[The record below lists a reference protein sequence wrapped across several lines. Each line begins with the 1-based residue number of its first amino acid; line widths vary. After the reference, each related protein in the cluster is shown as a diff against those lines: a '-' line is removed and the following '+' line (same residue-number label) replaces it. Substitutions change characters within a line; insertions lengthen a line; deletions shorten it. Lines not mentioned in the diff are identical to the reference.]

1 MGDKVIQLLATIFNT
16 RLKTLSIIRN
26 CYEKCS
32 KISDEGIASL
42 RLCPNLERLNI
53 TYTRKFREVWYGR
66 YSLIIF
72 LSLWTTFIRFRVF
85 TLVPITVRL
94 TILNVSGSFSISF
107 FHFLH
112 TRVMMQISITLRN
125 WKIFFIT
132 LSLRRRN
139 YMLFCF

>member
-53 TYTRKFREVWYGR
+53 TYTRKFREAFHQHIACNLHNLR
-66 YSLIIF
+66 YLGVKDCPLYEDLSILAVGCPF
-72 LSLWTTFIRFRVF
+72 LEEVDL
-85 TLVPITVRL
+85 
-94 TILNVSGSFSISF
+94 SGDS
-107 FHFLH
+107 
-112 TRVMMQISITLRN
+112 
-125 WKIFFIT
+125 W
-132 LSLRRRN
+132 
-139 YMLFCF
+139 

>member
-1 MGDKVIQLLATIFNT
+1 V
-16 RLKTLSIIRN
+16 SVW
-26 CYEKCS
+26 
-32 KISDEGIASL
+32 
-42 RLCPNLERLNI
+42 
-53 TYTRKFREVWYGR
+53 EVWYGR

-94 TILNVSGSFSISF
+94 TILKVSGSFSISF

-112 TRVMMQISITLRN
+112 TRVIMQISITLRN